1 MLNLKINIQRK
12 MCWQACNKWCNYLW
26 FFSHFRLSIM
36 MTLQGMTEKM
46 FFHLLMFRP
55 RRRTQ
60 TSKSLLQ
67 QNNEFP
73 VYANC
78 LLLIL
83 NFVMG
88 ILQFWRK
95 QWKIMLFPFGF
106 SATSTGFIDIF
117 SLYLITSQTLNI
129 LSRVNHGYPCSG
141 MLPSHY
147 SRFSNGAGISA
158 SKSNDE
164 KFSSKSTRRWRRR
177 YTWILQTKISIQGW
191 AHMRS

>member
-1 MLNLKINIQRK
+1 MATNHSKKYQIVKLKFNVMLNLKINIQRK

-83 NFVMG
+83 NFVSYSFEENNERSCYFHSVLVQHRQDSS
-88 ILQFWRK
+88 IYLVFTLLPPKHWISYQES
-95 QWKIMLFPFGF
+95 IM
-106 SATSTGFIDIF
+106 DIH
-117 SLYLITSQTLNI
+117 
-129 LSRVNHGYPCSG
+129 VVECYP
-141 MLPSHY
+141 P
-147 SRFSNGAGISA
+147 I
-158 SKSNDE
+158 
-164 KFSSKSTRRWRRR
+164 
-177 YTWILQTKISIQGW
+177 IQDFLM
-191 AHMRS
+191 ALE